1 MALHDTQVRRLLAF
15 GISGLSVVADSL
27 SAIKFAKVYPIKD
40 ERGLITDF
48 KVEGSFPKY
57 GNDNDK
63 VDEIAKW
70 VAQSFSDKLSRQH
83 TYRNSVPTLS
93 VLTITSNVVYGKKT
107 GSTPDGRKKGQ
118 PFAPG

>member
-27 SAIKFAKVYPIKD
+27 SAIKYAKVYPIKD

-63 VDEIAKW
+63 VDEIAQW
-70 VAQSFSDKLSRQH
+70 VAQSFSDKLSKQH